1 MAAGRPAAPTAG
13 RPSLCPRPASARGSR
28 PVVKASARL
37 GVAAPN
43 PVGSAPRAGE
53 QGQCTLNRSP
63 SGGPE
68 RASLF
73 VPRAWRPSPS
83 PVPPPSPAGTSQ
95 PREGGGLG
103 PPRLH
108 LVAGAYHLIGTGWW
122 SNQRE
127 TRLSKRFRFVRRRIE
142 PCSKR
147 EKAWNELPDQAEAQA
162 RPRAAGSRNA
172 PSRAGPPPGRAP
184 GRGAVACEISR
195 ARVFSSRDVPVPPM
209 TPPRRAAR
217 VRALRDRLS
226 LLSKYRIED
235 RPLLFVFVCLFVL
248 LF

>member
-28 PVVKASARL
+28 PVVKASARP

-103 PPRLH
+103 PPRGCIWSQ
-108 LVAGAYHLIGTGWW
+108 VPITSSGPAGGRTEGRHGFQNASG
-122 SNQRE
+122 
-127 TRLSKRFRFVRRRIE
+127 LSDAASSRVRRGRRRGT
-142 PCSKR
+142 SYQTR
-147 EKAWNELPDQAEAQA
+147 RRRRLGHA
-162 RPRAAGSRNA
+162 RPVVGTRRRGQALRPGGRLAEGSSRVRS
-172 PSRAGPPPGRAP
+172 PGPGSSRAGT
-184 GRGAVACEISR
+184 SR
-195 ARVFSSRDVPVPPM
+195 C
-209 TPPRRAAR
+209 RR
-217 VRALRDRLS
+217 
-226 LLSKYRIED
+226 
-235 RPLLFVFVCLFVL
+235 
-248 LF
+248 